1 MKKSIVILLSLSLI
15 LLTACSSS
23 GASSKQEQPK
33 ANIVVGGKVFTEQVL
48 LVQIMGQLLQN
59 KTNHDVSFKE
69 GLGSSQVLIQALK
82 DNDIQV
88 FADYS
93 GTGYINILKNQLQ
106 PDDTPD
112 SVYQKAKEGYE
123 KEFGFTWLKPL
134 GFSNTFTLI
143 VKSDKAKE
151 LNIKTFSDLVAHA
164 PNLSLGS
171 DAQFFERVDGF
182 KGMADKYGFKF
193 KKHVEMDIGLA
204 YTALADN
211 DIDVLVGYATDGR
224 IPALNLTILKDDKGY
239 FPPYYPAPILRMD
252 FIEKYPDVVEV
263 LNLLAGKLDEKTM
276 AGLNAQVDVEKKDA
290 SAVAKE
296 FLIQSGLIS
305 N

>member
-171 DAQFFERVDGF
+171 DAQFFERVDGY